1 MPLAY
6 QGQWQSRFSVGRL
19 DFIGDQGHC
28 LQPLALEIHPDGLQ
42 ASITAWHQQ
51 HYLHAFSKAPAILY
65 LQIKRYT
72 QKDGTIHKNMHFFDY
87 QVGTEVRLPVF
98 SSVAGLAV
106 QWQSFSVLSVV
117 VHAGLSVHSGHYQA
131 LLSGYQKRPSA
142 HRWISLITDDGRTAR
157 ECTEAQLQH
166 AYCNCYLIGL
176 CSLV

>member
-6 QGQWQSRFSVGRL
+6 QGHWQSRFSVGRL

-72 QKDGTIHKNMHFFDY
+72 QKDGTIHKHMHFFDY

-98 SSVAGLAV
+98 SSAAGLAV
-106 QWQSFSVLSVV
+106 QWRSFSVLSVV
-117 VHAGLSVHSGHYQA
+117 VHAACVLFHVNEHIA
-131 LLSGYQKRPSA
+131 
-142 HRWISLITDDGRTAR
+142 SLGSYV
-157 ECTEAQLQH
+157 TEAC
-166 AYCNCYLIGL
+166 ASVRFATRDGTRVNFK
-176 CSLV
+176 